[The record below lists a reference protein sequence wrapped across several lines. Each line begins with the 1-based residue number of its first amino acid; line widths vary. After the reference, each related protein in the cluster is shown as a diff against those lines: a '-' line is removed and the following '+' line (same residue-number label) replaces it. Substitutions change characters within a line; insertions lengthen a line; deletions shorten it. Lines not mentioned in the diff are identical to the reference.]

1 MNMALLFKTIGK
13 MSEDVVS
20 YCRLMEINISNLSL
34 ADFGN
39 LSLQDILHSDV
50 HLHKIS
56 TNRIWPYFFWITFVI
71 GLVGNLL
78 VVFIMWR
85 KKALHLIPNVY
96 LINLALGDILYL
108 LTTIPNTSFWTDY
121 WPLGE
126 GICQFLFHII

>member
-1 MNMALLFKTIGK
+1 

-20 YCRLMEINISNLSL
+20 FGRLMETNISNLSL

-39 LSLQDILHSDV
+39 LSMQDLLNSDV

-71 GLVGNLL
+71 GLVGNSL

-96 LINLALGDILYL
+96 LINLTLCNILYL

-126 GICQFLFHII
+126 VMCKFLFYIV